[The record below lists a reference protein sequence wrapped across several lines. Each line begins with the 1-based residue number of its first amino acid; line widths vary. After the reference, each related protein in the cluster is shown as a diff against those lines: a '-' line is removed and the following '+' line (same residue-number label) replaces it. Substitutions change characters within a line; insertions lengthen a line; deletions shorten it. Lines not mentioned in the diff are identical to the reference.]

1 MAAISPEQANAFSPA
16 PLFDPTGRLKGLD
29 ADHRRLAHRQRR
41 CDPRPLYIQGEESL
55 AIQRHRRGIGS
66 DVAVAAGSAAEQ
78 CPIKSGGADDA
89 TLVISSAE
97 TVVIVPG

>member
-1 MAAISPEQANAFSPA
+1 MLTIAGSRIGSAGAIRGHSIYKAKNRWRFNV
-16 PLFDPTGRLKGLD
+16 
-29 ADHRRLAHRQRR
+29 
-41 CDPRPLYIQGEESL
+41 IGE
-55 AIQRHRRGIGS
+55 GIGS

-89 TLVISSAE
+89 TLVLSSAE